1 MKAKNSGD
9 YYNLARE
16 VIYSE
21 FEIKG
26 DATKLTRPD
35 INRKV
40 CSLLREKKPGITTK
54 RAQTSV
60 HRALE
65 TLVNE
70 KIVFLYDETYYYPNT
85 ASARR
90 VVLRSKI
97 EALPFNKDGIFF
109 VSSSTVML
117 SIRGLY
123 KKETSDTLDNEDND
137 SVETGNE
144 EKTLDRKEVRQLF
157 KDYLSEENCFSVEI
171 TKKYVVLLI
180 KGSAEELTAIGK
192 DLENIAKNSYELQSK
207 KKKKLRKKETSKKV
221 VETEEQETQEQ
232 TERK

>member
-16 VIYSE
+16 GIYSE
-21 FEIKG
+21 FESKG
-26 DATKLTRPD
+26 DATKLTRQD

-171 TKKYVVLLI
+171 TK
-180 KGSAEELTAIGK
+180 
-192 DLENIAKNSYELQSK
+192 
-207 KKKKLRKKETSKKV
+207 
-221 VETEEQETQEQ
+221 
-232 TERK
+232 